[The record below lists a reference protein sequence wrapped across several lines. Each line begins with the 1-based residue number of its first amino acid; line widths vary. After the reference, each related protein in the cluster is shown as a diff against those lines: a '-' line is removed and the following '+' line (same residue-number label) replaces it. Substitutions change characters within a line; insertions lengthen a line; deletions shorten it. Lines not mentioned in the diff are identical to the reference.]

1 MNKRALIRLNI
12 VCVRLRSKLVSEK
25 NPSLILDKYEFDA
38 RLLLS
43 AAKLLT
49 PSFFAVIVKEIELAR
64 RGSGRKE

>member
-1 MNKRALIRLNI
+1 
-12 VCVRLRSKLVSEK
+12 LRSKLVSEK